1 MWSRLNPMGIF
12 HDILQRKKCK
22 NFYNLQFYERK
33 EKLLLK
39 VINIEYKDFSREF
52 ENAELFCD
60 FFVV

>member
-1 MWSRLNPMGIF
+1 MWSRLNPMEIF

-39 VINIEYKDFSREF
+39 VINMEYKDFSTDC
-52 ENAELFCD
+52 ENA
-60 FFVV
+60 